1 MFVNRYPMTR
11 VFETLEE
18 LDIKFPATAGEA
30 TFGSPIV
37 FKWSDDIEPY
47 SYIEKMHQFVECW
60 CTVNHKT
67 YLRMTSNSFSKPS
80 PDKRLIDKMS
90 VEVTERDFDNA
101 PVEKIDFVFDI
112 SEPFRAVH
120 GDLSDSEQ
128 WKDLFGD
135 EERNSNSSSGD
146 EMEKRAL
153 DCYNK
158 RLHEALAA
166 YASSDRINQDNF
178 ANLFS
183 GDVFLI
189 SEFSRG
195 QCRSSSLAIHEA
207 EVLPLIAYHYS
218 RCYQV
223 DPLRKKKSASLRV
236 ERLEPSWFKKSASS
250 TSQDILLQSPKSLLR
265 DLYWRLRHLL
275 EVDLSAASSWVW
287 HGDNPHPVIG
297 GKVHYLHKHF
307 KGAFHEKNVPIP
319 LPISEFELVELQM
332 LDNLVV
338 PKRFA
343 LTMPDGL
350 FRPFETTNGF
360 VGTQR
365 FAWLGAHEQ
374 VSWDELCYEGVP
386 AENDQTGLNSSE
398 HLIGSDWS
406 EQPIEFNVSEY
417 SRAFRPT
424 TTGGGFTLKEG
435 ALRLISG
442 SSHSMNEATD
452 VFAIADCSTEGEK
465 IYRFTFDGDH
475 PVGPEFQHYKHESW
489 GALLKSNA
497 NEHDSDR
504 WHVFCFDEFKFSK
517 FSFLRQPKLGPR
529 ANSLIGEIAGT
540 EPQGKLVGAVS
551 TNSGE
556 QMVPFIYQDVHVQNF
571 GHVCMVFSDH
581 NDQHVVFDEN
591 GQKLIGPLS
600 TFECP
605 PQFRTSDVPSWHVHD
620 DDAQQ
625 RKAYVQ
631 NDLPMMFA
639 AAKAKIR
646 FGDLS
651 TNQSDLSAFAGRIV
665 EGHLDAMLSGIWR
678 KKVEVIRDIKVGD
691 IIIKT
696 GQLGIIEHDIR
707 HGDLSSS
714 KVYWLT
720 AAPVMN
726 LLENEPK
733 RVLQIPYECLR
744 ILG

>member
-1 MFVNRYPMTR
+1 
-11 VFETLEE
+11 
-18 LDIKFPATAGEA
+18 
-30 TFGSPIV
+30 
-37 FKWSDDIEPY
+37 
-47 SYIEKMHQFVECW
+47 
-60 CTVNHKT
+60 
-67 YLRMTSNSFSKPS
+67 MTSNSFSKPR
-80 PDKRLIDKMS
+80 PNKRLIDKMS
-90 VEVTERDFDNA
+90 VEVTERNFDNSL
-101 PVEKIDFVFDI
+101 VEKKDFVFDI

-120 GDLSDSEQ
+120 GDQSDPDQ
-128 WKDLFGD
+128 WKDLCGD
-135 EERNSNSSSGD
+135 EERNSTFSSGD
-146 EMEKRAL
+146 EIEKSAL

-158 RLHEALAA
+158 RLQEALAA

-195 QCRSSSLAIHEA
+195 RCTSSSLAIHKS
-207 EVLPLIAYHYS
+207 EVLPLIAHHYS
-218 RCYQV
+218 SCYQV
-223 DPLRKKKSASLRV
+223 DPLRKKKNISLKI
-236 ERLEPSWFKKSASS
+236 EKKEPSWFKKSSS
-250 TSQDILLQSPKSLLR
+250 SASQDILLQSPKSLLR

-275 EVDLSAASSWVW
+275 DVDLSAASSWVW

-365 FAWLGAHEQ
+365 FAWLRAHEQ
-374 VSWDELCYEGVP
+374 VGWDELCYEGEP

-406 EQPIEFNVSEY
+406 EQPIEFNVSKY
-417 SRAFRPT
+417 SKAFAPT
-424 TTGGGFTLKEG
+424 TTGRGLELKEG
-435 ALRLISG
+435 ALHLISG
-442 SSHSMNEATD
+442 SSNSMNEATD
-452 VFAIADCSTEGEK
+452 AFAIADCSTEGEK
-465 IYRFTFDGDH
+465 IYRFTFDGDN
-475 PVGPEFQHYKHESW
+475 PAGPEFQSYKHESW

-497 NEHDSDR
+497 NQRDPDR

-517 FSFLRQPKLGPR
+517 IVFLRPPKLGPR
-529 ANSLIGEIAGT
+529 ENCLVGEIQGK
-540 EPQGKLVGAVS
+540 EPQEKLVGAVS
-551 TNSGE
+551 TNSGK
-556 QMVPFIYQDVHVQNF
+556 QLVPFIYQDVHVQNF

-591 GQKLIGPLS
+591 GQKLVGPLR
-600 TFECP
+600 TYECP
-605 PQFRTSDVPSWHVHD
+605 PEFRTSGVPSWQVHEGE
-620 DDAQQ
+620 AQQ

-631 NDLPMMFA
+631 NDLPLMFA
-639 AAKAKIR
+639 AAKAKLR
-646 FGDLS
+646 FGDLP
-651 TNQSDLSAFAGRIV
+651 TDQSDLSAFAGRIV
-665 EGHLDAMLSGIWR
+665 EGHLDAMLAGIWR
-678 KKVEVIRDIKVGD
+678 KKVEIVRDIKVGD
-691 IIIKT
+691 IIIKV
-696 GQLGIIEHDIR
+696 GKLGIIEDRIR

-714 KVYWLT
+714 GVDWLS

-726 LLENEPK
+726 LSEDEPD
-733 RVLQIPYECLR
+733 RILHIPYECLR
-744 ILG
+744 ILQR